1 MKIIKKEVTSKK
13 YINEDTWYEITV
25 LHSIED
31 GIEKTELDNITFK
44 HNGNITYLDALEYME
59 FCKMIES
66 IKLDVANL
74 E

>member
-25 LHSIED
+25 LHGIED
-31 GIEKTELDNITFK
+31 EIEKTELDNITFK